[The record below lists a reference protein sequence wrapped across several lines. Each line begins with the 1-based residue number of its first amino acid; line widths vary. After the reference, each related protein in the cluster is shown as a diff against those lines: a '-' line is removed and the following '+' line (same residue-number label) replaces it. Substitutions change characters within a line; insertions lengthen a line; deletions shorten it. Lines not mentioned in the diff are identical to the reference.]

1 MFRRTAAVI
10 VAASALVAA
19 ACAGGGDDDDS
30 PTGGSGS
37 GAREVSGGVAI
48 GPAPEGI
55 EGVVAYR
62 IDSRNHTEEDL
73 EYDHRPPAGG
83 DHNPIPATCGF
94 YATDPPPDEFMVHAI
109 EHGAIWIAY
118 RPDLPDDQRDILRDL
133 VAEQA
138 KVAATPYEG
147 LDSPVVVTAWG
158 RQLGLDSAEDPR
170 LIQFIET
177 YRNSPNAP
185 EYTSPCQGV
194 GDPEVTAPAA

>member
-10 VAASALVAA
+10 LAASVLVAAS
-19 ACAGGGDDDDS
+19 CGGGGVDHS
-30 PTGGSGS
+30 SSGGSGTS
-37 GAREVSGGVAI
+37 GREVSGGVAI

-62 IDSRNHTEEDL
+62 IDSHNHTEEDL

-94 YATDPPPDEFMVHAI
+94 YATDPPPDEFMVHSI

-118 RPDLPDDQRDILRDL
+118 RPDLPDDQRDSLRDL

-147 LDSPVVVTAWG
+147 IDSPLVVTAWG
-158 RQLGLDSAEDPR
+158 RQLALESADDPR

-185 EYTSPCQGV
+185 ESTSPCQGV
-194 GDPEVTAPAA
+194 GQPDVTAPAT

>member
-1 MFRRTAAVI
+1 VFRRTAAVI
-10 VAASALVAA
+10 LAASVLVAAS
-19 ACAGGGDDDDS
+19 CGGGGADDS
-30 PTGGSGS
+30 SSGGSGTS
-37 GAREVSGGVAI
+37 GRQVSGGVAI

-62 IDSRNHTEEDL
+62 IDSNSHTEEDL

-83 DHNPIPATCGF
+83 DHHPVPATCGF

-138 KVAATPYEG
+138 KVAATPYDG
-147 LDSPVVVTAWG
+147 LDSPLVVTAWG
-158 RQLGLDSAEDPR
+158 RQLALDSADDPR
-170 LIQFIET
+170 LIQFVET
-177 YRNSPNAP
+177 YRNSRNGP
-185 EYTSPCQGV
+185 EPTSPCQGV
-194 GDPEVTAPAA
+194 GEPEVSAPAA